1 MEVALGEE
9 RACFSPLEVLNS
21 VEKVSKVLQLIL
33 SSIFLGCSFSNTK
46 INRLSVIFRPFV
58 YLQSVGIVPEVEFIL
73 YLQHGLWTAG

>member
-1 MEVALGEE
+1 MEVAFGEE

-21 VEKVSKVLQLIL
+21 VKKVSKLLQLIL

-46 INRLSVIFRPFV
+46 IDRLSVIFRPSV

-73 YLQHGLWTAG
+73 YLQHGLGTAG